1 MTINLI
7 TFASILHKQVTIRSS
22 HEAVLS
28 ELEKY
33 FTLHA
38 PAAQPGRDFKRRRQG
53 VLHSVGQNNG
63 RAGERFK
70 ALHEE

>member
-33 FTLHA
+33 FRFSYPL
-38 PAAQPGRDFKRRRQG
+38 
-53 VLHSVGQNNG
+53 
-63 RAGERFK
+63 AGFLKISAKFFFIQRF
-70 ALHEE
+70 

>member
-33 FTLHA
+33 FTVKFVDYRDIHQLTKDDFSIIFIA
-38 PAAQPGRDFKRRRQG
+38 TGR
-53 VLHSVGQNNG
+53 G
-63 RAGERFK
+63 RKIG
-70 ALHEE
+70 LQCI

>member
-33 FTLHA
+33 FTVKFVDY
-38 PAAQPGRDFKRRRQG
+38 RDIHQLTKDDFII
-53 VLHSVGQNNG
+53 SV
-63 RAGERFK
+63 
-70 ALHEE
+70 

>member
-33 FTLHA
+33 CLLYTSD
-38 PAAQPGRDFKRRRQG
+38 AADE
-53 VLHSVGQNNG
+53 L
-63 RAGERFK
+63 
-70 ALHEE
+70 